1 MTTNNIQEVKGI
13 DADNFDYL
21 LAESNFKID
30 KSMNQWQRSI
40 KPSLVPVI
48 GELVTL
54 DDNVWKTSTITS
66 TVTALTDYEITGTRI
81 YNAAITNTKSTIPGV
96 NIPFT
101 LSAQDNAV
109 MDLRDSELELQA
121 QYYYELETPCNA
133 YNDTTKPNLAI
144 NTPTFGNQTLLSLFS
159 RAELYIDN
167 QMIAANEYPGFS
179 SNAEYALRYP
189 HCKTLEKDFEIG
201 GFVSTDKSKY
211 KLAPP
216 ILIYDNTTAA
226 TSNTLTFKV
235 KKFETSTGVDIE
247 WDDIIDHDS
256 IPQGTTCQIIPLA
269 VKDIYVAGADGN
281 PAHHNAVVTKV
292 GITGFIT
299 QRIKLSDMF
308 SVVDTLPPIFNHD
321 ISIKLTRAPTNHLI
335 CNTHSLVGNNLCYF
349 LGFQQFKWWN
359 NFYYLSDKAINT
371 AKQYYNKPIETIITQ
386 DVQIFAQ
393 TQAKPA
399 ANQPI
404 PFNLNIEAGYKNKL
418 LTICIPRCNAF
429 SNQFNQIGYYY
440 DYHNTAAADQPATYT
455 YISLLGVDNTINYR
469 MYDILKAP
477 GNSYTCGFLRE
488 LEIKANGALILYD
501 FTMQDDGHIT
511 GKLKQF
517 RTTKPET
524 MLNYGASPSIEM
536 DNYEDVYKQ
545 YVRARLHF
553 QQSED
558 EALDFETFLK
568 EYCIYCIDLSPFDL
582 PTNQTIN
589 VKMVLSGWRS
599 GFNPFC
605 AANTD
610 TLNYQSPSIIC
621 NLFKDKILRLEPGRK
636 CGLLDM
642 LTPSKAEEEQV
653 NQFVN

>member
-30 KSMNQWQRSI
+30 KSMNQWQKSVKVPLI
-40 KPSLVPVI
+40 PVI
-48 GELVTL
+48 GELVTM
-54 DDNVWKTSTITS
+54 DTNVWKTVDIAS
-66 TVTALTDYEITGTRI
+66 TVTNLTKYEITGMKK
-81 YNAAITNTKSTIPGV
+81 YANAITNTKSTIPGV
-96 NIPFT
+96 GIPIE

-121 QYYYELETPCNA
+121 QYYYELETPCINYA
-133 YNDTTKPNLAI
+133 EHDGSKANLAI
-144 NTPTFGNQTLLSLFS
+144 NAPTFGNQALLSLFS

-167 QMIAANEYPGFS
+167 QLIAANEYPGFS

-211 KLAPP
+211 KLADP
-216 ILIYDNTTAA
+216 IVIYDNTTLA
-226 TSNTLTFKV
+226 TSDTLTFKV
-235 KKFETSTGVDIE
+235 KKYVNGNGTEIK

-256 IPQGTTCQIIPLA
+256 IPQGTTCQVFPMEVID
-269 VKDIYVAGADGN
+269 VYNSTKHGAT
-281 PAHHNAVVTKV
+281 VTKV

-299 QRIKLSDMF
+299 QRIKLADIF
-308 SVVDTLPPIFNHD
+308 SVIDTLPPIFNHD
-321 ISIKLTRAPTNHLI
+321 VSIKLTRAPTNHLI
-335 CNTHSLVGNNLCYF
+335 CNTHSLTNDKNLCYF

-359 NFYYLSDKAINT
+359 NFYYLSDKAIAA
-371 AKQYYNKPIETIITQ
+371 AKQYYNKPIETVITQ

-393 TQAKPA
+393 TQARPA

-429 SNQFNQIGYYY
+429 SNQFNKIGYYY
-440 DYHNTAAADQPATYT
+440 DSNSGAQLT
-455 YISLLGVDNTINYR
+455 LLGVDNTDNVR
-469 MYDILKAP
+469 MYDTLKAP

-488 LEIKANGALILYD
+488 LEVKANGALLLYD

-511 GKLKQF
+511 GKVNQF

-524 MLNYGASPSIEM
+524 MLNYGASPAVEM

-553 QQSED
+553 QQSEE
-558 EALDFETFLK
+558 EALDFETFIK
-568 EYCIYCIDLSPFDL
+568 EYCVYCIDLSPFDL

-589 VKMVLSGWRS
+589 VKMVLAGWRDD
-599 GFNPFC
+599 FNPFC
-605 AANTD
+605 AAN
-610 TLNYQSPSIIC
+610 NSEFSYQSPSIIC
-621 NLFKDKILRLEPGRK
+621 NLFKDRILRLEPGRK
-636 CGLLDM
+636 CGLLNM
-642 LTPSKAEEEQV
+642 LTPTKSEEEQV

>member
-1 MTTNNIQEVKGI
+1 MATNNIQEVKGI

-30 KSMNQWQRSI
+30 KSMNQWQKSVKVPLI
-40 KPSLVPVI
+40 PVI
-48 GELVTL
+48 GELVTM
-54 DDNVWKTSTITS
+54 DTDVWKIVNAPTTLTELTSFK
-66 TVTALTDYEITGTRI
+66 LEGMNKF
-81 YNAAITNTKSTIPGV
+81 NAAITNTKSTIPGV
-96 NIPFT
+96 GIPIE

-121 QYYYELETPCNA
+121 QYYYEIETPCGA
-133 YNDTTKPNLAI
+133 YDVHDGSKANLAI
-144 NTPTFGNQTLLSLFS
+144 NPPTFGNQALLSLFS

-201 GFVSTDKSKY
+201 GFVSTDKAKY
-211 KLAPP
+211 KLADP
-216 ILIYDNTTAA
+216 IVIYDNTTA
-226 TSNTLTFKV
+226 TTDDTLTFKI
-235 KKFETSTGVDIE
+235 KKYVDGTGVEIK
-247 WDDIIDHDS
+247 WDDIIDNDS
-256 IPQGTTCQIIPLA
+256 IPQGTTCQAFPMEII
-269 VKDIYVAGADGN
+269 DIYDTGKHGAT
-281 PAHHNAVVTKV
+281 VTKV

-299 QRIKLSDMF
+299 QRIKLADIF
-308 SVVDTLPPIFNHD
+308 SVIDTLPPIFNHD

-335 CNTHSLVGNNLCYF
+335 CNTHSLTDNKLCYF

-359 NFYYLSDKAINT
+359 NFYYLSDKAIAA
-371 AKQYYNKPIETIITQ
+371 AKKYYSKPIETIITQ

-440 DYHNTAAADQPATYT
+440 DYHISGTSYD
-455 YISLLGVDNTINYR
+455 YITLKGVDNTVNYQ
-469 MYDILKAP
+469 MYDTLKAP

-488 LEIKANGALILYD
+488 LEVKANGALLLYD

-511 GKLKQF
+511 GKVEQF

-524 MLNYGASPSIEM
+524 MLNYGASPAVEM

-553 QQSED
+553 QQSEE
-558 EALDFETFLK
+558 EALDYETFLK
-568 EYCIYCIDLSPFDL
+568 EYCVYCIDLSPFDL

-589 VKMVLSGWRS
+589 VKMVLAGWRS

-605 AANTD
+605 AANSD
-610 TLNYQSPSIIC
+610 TLTYQSPSIIC

-636 CGLLDM
+636 CGLLNM
-642 LTPSKAEEEQV
+642 LTPSKSEEEQT